1 MSVGSANPVI
11 TTTSQTSDQSATLN
25 ISWTNVGSS
34 IFKPVINSPSSAI
47 NKLIFNFEGASS
59 LQPGTSSG
67 DSFTVS
73 ALTSDTG
80 ITLDATNVGL
90 RIGDTGKGTIQI
102 DFKKT
107 TGKTFTLNAKTF
119 AGNLVS
125 NGGGKLVANFTGDVN
140 GNITLTTEQS
150 FGNVQS
156 KTSAEVKFGGD
167 YTGAINTNVGT
178 NTFTFSKK
186 NAQVNGTITASAF
199 WDFYAT
205 AKNTFI
211 FQKAATV
218 ASDITAESG
227 EYGGVGTNNF
237 KFQDTG
243 VFTGNIVANSGE
255 NIITAANGIS
265 LKNFSASK
273 GGSNS
278 VTATAGNITFSEGI
292 TAIGGSNHITSSGTV
307 TLASLVAK
315 KSGYNYISAQD
326 LTLKQDA
333 IIGVGGGNHIVI
345 NNSAGDVT
353 IAKQIRIQSDG
364 GYSGK
369 NTLALNAVN
378 VTLGT
383 DESSRIGLTINE
395 SSNGN
400 PAYDSTASNLIL
412 LNGTTTSKAYIT
424 SMIAN
429 GNYGGRAPAKSYNIL
444 SFNHE
449 SGNTLAV
456 GEISSR
462 FATNVIGKNYLQAD
476 SNGFAILNQN
486 NQLFDTNG
494 AFITANFMNS
504 ANAATFASL
513 TIDGAIT
520 ANKGGTNFINITNDI
535 NIGKAITANNGNN
548 YISAGTINATGTITA
563 QTNGNNYI
571 ISSETVTI
579 ASLVANNAGYN
590 YIKAKNL
597 VLTQDAISGIAG
609 GNKIALTNTGSDINI
624 SQNISIQSNGGYSGQ
639 NTLALNANNVTLGAD
654 NKRIALTINSSA
666 NGNPAWDSTASNL
679 ILLNGTQTSKAYI
692 TSMSA
697 NGNYGTG
704 APEKS
709 YNILSFNQ
717 SSGNTLTVGDITSGF
732 GANIIGKDYL
742 QADSNGFAIIKKTTK
757 TGSGSTQIDT
767 NKSLFDEN
775 GAFIAANF
783 MKADNAATF
792 DSLTVDGAIT
802 ANKGGTNFIN
812 TKNSISV
819 GKDITANKGSNYISA
834 TSLNSQSINANNGK
848 NMISLIGN
856 GNSRIEEISISNA
869 SSLNVLAF
877 SATSSATLS
886 KSANTGVALTTT
898 AGKNIISLDGNG
910 SYKLSFSDIS
920 AKNSNATNYI
930 AKGVATKNGADY
942 TLAVAFEANWAKNT
956 YKASGNIS
964 ANKLIAVN
972 SKNYI
977 NARDVT
983 IDSIDSNGSSNNYIV
998 ADFLSLSSITA
1009 RWNGANHI
1017 IVNAGGNAV
1026 FSGKITAGEKA
1037 GDKIGSGTNYI
1048 YLNDIASTFNNT
1060 SSLSAIK
1067 GTNFISLK
1075 NDTNN
1080 NLSLA
1085 NISAIDGGTNYIGK
1099 TILNNSNGSLTVG
1112 ATFNT
1117 DKADVDK
1124 LMSDTYAI
1132 NGTFKVIGGVL
1143 ASSSGMN
1150 AVSFVADN
1158 KTTSTIIG
1166 ANTETG
1172 NAIAG
1177 GASIYLDVSASGIS
1191 SGIDALE
1198 SIHSAS
1204 DLTTLS
1210 SKAVIAGNILGSSST
1225 PTNIKIVGK
1234 ANTQANLPYATN
1246 TNTNNA
1252 QIGILGNIATDSGAT
1267 TNIVMQ
1273 DSFLASSAV
1282 IKSGGNTQTILGGE
1296 KFGNIT
1302 NNGGTTNIVTRF
1314 DVDPNF
1320 GDVAV
1325 YNVVNNSGTT
1335 NIVLQGD
1342 LDIGANVTYGS
1353 SGEINFIF
1361 ANTNNINGDANG
1373 SNGNVSTDTFMTQ
1386 MDDPTNADTSVK
1398 YASTDTSANRILGV
1412 TYGEGLKLTLTD
1424 KTIKVGDGTASFVN
1438 TYGHY
1443 FTDINEGKTSTFT
1456 TNRTQSQDT
1465 INIKG
1470 LVLGTIS
1477 ALANSTAKTYDVNI
1491 AENSAYVG
1499 SVALAQGST
1508 VTLTMNQGSKL
1519 LTDNEVF
1526 YVKKLKIADNN
1537 AFNIDGLTL
1546 NTFAQNNTIIDLAT
1560 MGSDLGNVEQ
1570 GRERFRL
1577 FAVGS
1582 STSSADTGLQGNNA
1596 LFRVYVNDKANQ
1608 DNATLAGKKAN
1619 QTSGAENTGYIYAD
1633 RIVIADI
1640 GDAKTPLTHNI
1651 QVIAD
1656 GKTDLK
1662 SIRYTDGGTS
1672 VEGNIAVAT
1681 VKNSDTNKPLV
1692 VFNAQDVVQGFDQVS
1707 TTLTTQETDQYGK
1720 TGSTGWTTYFV
1731 NDIRTKGATSER
1743 SKVSAGTLATNYD
1756 LYFANFNSLNKRM
1769 GELRDNANSQGVWAR
1784 VFNGFQTNDMGLGT
1798 KTSYTT
1804 FQGGYDYAF
1813 GFEGANN
1820 YLGVAISYS
1829 MSSSEV
1835 QSTLQQ
1841 AIDKQTIGFDNVKS
1855 SAVEVAV
1862 YNSYVQDEGWY
1873 NDSIFKFSYIM
1884 SDFNILGQNTTYNT
1898 NNMAFTFSDEVGYR
1912 FKLGDVKEWYIDPQA
1927 EVAFGYFDQSE
1938 LKQTLGDAW
1947 LNTVADSV
1955 LTMRTRV
1962 GSSFGYDF
1970 KKFTENKPIKASVYV
1985 GLFYEYD
1992 YITGGDISLTTN
2004 LGGESTASSALG
2016 SDGRVVMN
2024 LGTNMT
2030 VKDNTR
2036 IYFDFEKSFGGDI
2049 TTDYQVN
2056 FGVRYSFGESN
2067 GYTPAVAKAKEV
2079 APLKVEEVKN
2089 TQENQTQ
2096 ESK

>member
-395 SSNGN
+395 SS
-400 PAYDSTASNLIL
+400 
-412 LNGTTTSKAYIT
+412 
-424 SMIAN
+424 
-429 GNYGGRAPAKSYNIL
+429 
-444 SFNHE
+444 
-449 SGNTLAV
+449 
-456 GEISSR
+456 
-462 FATNVIGKNYLQAD
+462 
-476 SNGFAILNQN
+476 
-486 NQLFDTNG
+486 
-494 AFITANFMNS
+494 
-504 ANAATFASL
+504 
-513 TIDGAIT
+513 
-520 ANKGGTNFINITNDI
+520 
-535 NIGKAITANNGNN
+535 
-548 YISAGTINATGTITA
+548 
-563 QTNGNNYI
+563 
-571 ISSETVTI
+571 
-579 ASLVANNAGYN
+579 
-590 YIKAKNL
+590 
-597 VLTQDAISGIAG
+597 
-609 GNKIALTNTGSDINI
+609 
-624 SQNISIQSNGGYSGQ
+624 
-639 NTLALNANNVTLGAD
+639 
-654 NKRIALTINSSA
+654 

-2089 TQENQTQ
+2089 TQENQAQESKTTQ